1 MSALQHTPSLSSS
14 PTDLPVDP
22 ASMLLPV
29 VFCSRPRFGPSL
41 PFFGLT
47 AMFTAAP
54 APSPAHPR
62 LQTPTG
68 VQLRF
73 LLRLRHQ
80 LRFLL

>member
-1 MSALQHTPSLSSS
+1 MSARVQHTSQ
-14 PTDLPVDP
+14 LPVDLLR
-22 ASMLLPV
+22 LLPV

-54 APSPAHPR
+54 APSPAQAR
-62 LQTPTG
+62 LQTPAG

-73 LLRLRHQ
+73 LLRLRLQ